1 LTYKEVLPSPDL
13 APYVHCVWELEDG
26 GGGALAEPIFPDG
39 RIEIVVH
46 LADRPVVAGCDAR
59 QPDVMVAGQMT
70 RALHLLPV
78 ARLHAV
84 GIRFTPVGARA
95 WLRVPQHQLT
105 DAVHPL
111 GDFASTIAAGIRAAA
126 HDGRTPGERASRIEQ
141 VLRNTLCGA
150 HEPPPA
156 MAYAVRVTLA
166 RRGNVTVDGLARA
179 CGMSTRQLE
188 RHYLDVVG
196 LTPKALARTVRFQG
210 ALRDLQRGI
219 PAVLAAHANGF
230 ADQSHLAR
238 EFRRFAGVAA
248 RDVNLSH
255 VAFVQDSG
263 AGSAA
268 D

>member
-1 LTYKEVLPSPDL
+1 LTYIETLPSPDL
-13 APYVHCVWELEDG
+13 APYVHCVWELQDAGEK
-26 GGGALAEPIFPDG
+26 ALVEPIFPDG

-46 LADRPVVAGCDAR
+46 LADRPIVAGRDAR
-59 QPDVMVAGQMT
+59 QPDVMVVGQMT
-70 RALHLLPV
+70 RAVRLQPV
-78 ARLHAV
+78 ARLHAL

-105 DAVHPL
+105 DAIHPL
-111 GDFASTIAAGIRAAA
+111 DELASTIAARIRAAA

-141 VLRNTLCGA
+141 VLRHTLGDG
-150 HEPPPA
+150 HGPPPA
-156 MAYAVRVTLA
+156 IAHAVRLTLA
-166 RRGNVTVDGLARA
+166 RRGKVTINGLARV
-179 CGMSTRQLE
+179 CGMSTRHLE
-188 RHYLDVVG
+188 RHYLDAVG
-196 LTPKALARTVRFQG
+196 LTPKVLARTVRFQG
-210 ALRDLQRGI
+210 ALRDLQRGV

-238 EFRRFAGVAA
+238 EFRRFAGAAA